1 MPTTIP
7 QPASLDSPVKAGR
20 AHFLWSHVVVVLGL
34 HVLSLL
40 VCVPWLFSWTGVVLC
55 IVGLY
60 AFGTLGINIGFHRLL
75 AHRGFKTPT
84 WFEHVLV
91 TLGVCCLQGTPG
103 RWVSNHRMHHQF
115 SDEEEDPHSPLVS
128 FMWAHFEWLLTE
140 KKQRSWTSTYAKYAP
155 DIMRDRYYLQMERTA
170 SWLLIFIAHA
180 AVFYAV
186 GFTAGWLLPNGS
198 LVTGLQ
204 LGASVLVWGVIMR
217 TVLVWHIT
225 WSVNSLTH
233 TSGYRSYETNDQS
246 RNNWLVALL
255 AAGEGWHNNHH
266 AQPRCAAAG
275 HRWWELDPSNWAICA
290 FALVGLTTDRVQVR
304 AASEQTLEDA
314 TSEDANG
321 EDTNRVDTIG
331 RRATKSNEELRRAA

>member
-1 MPTTIP
+1 
-7 QPASLDSPVKAGR
+7 
-20 AHFLWSHVVVVLGL
+20 
-34 HVLSLL
+34 
-40 VCVPWLFSWTGVVLC
+40 VVLC

-170 SWLLIFIAHA
+170 SWLLIYIAHA

-198 LVTGLQ
+198 LVAGLQ

-290 FALVGLTTDRVQVR
+290 FALVGLATDRVQVR

>member
-1 MPTTIP
+1 MPTFIAR
-7 QPASLDSPVKAGR
+7 PARLESPIKNGR
-20 AHFLWSHVVVVLGL
+20 ATFLWSHVVVVLGL

-40 VCVPWLFSWTGVVLC
+40 AFVPWLFSWTGVVLC
-55 IVGLY
+55 ILGLY
-60 AFGTLGINIGFHRLL
+60 VFGTLGINIGFHRLL
-75 AHRGFKTPT
+75 AHRGFKSPR

-103 RWVSNHRMHHQF
+103 RWISNHRMHHQF
-115 SDEEEDPHSPLVS
+115 SDVEEDPHSPLVS
-128 FMWAHFEWLLTE
+128 FIWAHFEWMLTE
-140 KKQRSWTSTYAKYAP
+140 NKQRSWISTYDKYAP

-170 SWLLIFIAHA
+170 SWLLIYIAHA
-180 AVFYAV
+180 AAFYVA
-186 GFTAGWLLPNGS
+186 GFTFGWLLPNGS
-198 LVTGLQ
+198 LVAGLQ

-233 TSGYRSYETNDQS
+233 TSGYRNYETNDYS

-290 FALVGLTTDRVQVR
+290 FALAGLATDRVQVR
-304 AASEQTLEDA
+304 TVGEDEHA
-314 TSEDANG
+314 TD
-321 EDTNRVDTIG
+321 DTNREAMDREETVGERTTDST
-331 RRATKSNEELRRAA
+331 EELRRAA

>member
-1 MPTTIP
+1 MPISIARP
-7 QPASLDSPVKAGR
+7 MRLESPVKEGR
-20 AHFLWSHVVVVLGL
+20 AQFLWLHVAVVLGL
-34 HVLSLL
+34 HLLSLL
-40 VCVPWLFSWTGVVLC
+40 ACVPWLFSWTGVVVC
-55 IVGLY
+55 VVGLY

-75 AHRGFKTPT
+75 AHRGFKTQT
-84 WFEHVLV
+84 WLEHVLV

-103 RWVSNHRMHHQF
+103 RWISNHRMHHQY
-115 SDEEEDPHSPLVS
+115 SDEEEDPHTPLVS

-140 KKQRSWTSTYAKYAP
+140 NKQQKWTSTYARYAP
-155 DIMRDRYYLQMERTA
+155 DIMRDRYYLQMERSA
-170 SWLLIFIAHA
+170 SWLLIYVAHA
-180 AVFYAV
+180 AAFYAA
-186 GFTAGWLLPNGS
+186 GFIAGWLLPNGS
-198 LVTGLQ
+198 LVAGLQ

-233 TSGYRSYETNDQS
+233 TSGYRNYETNDQS

-290 FALVGLTTDRVQVR
+290 LALVGLATDLVQVR
-304 AASEQTLEDA
+304 AASEQTSCDDSN
-314 TSEDANG
+314 SEDAMG
-321 EDTNRVDTIG
+321 ERTVDLTDEI
-331 RRATKSNEELRRAA
+331 RRAA